1 MEAYLQDKL
10 LGSKLHWL
18 WLQESLRKA
27 QYGKTDTST
36 DALLVK
42 GVKDSDSKK
51 CYLWFLMLSW

>member
-18 WLQESLRKA
+18 WLQESSRKA
-27 QYGKTDTST
+27 RYGKTDTST
-36 DALLVK
+36 DDLLVK

-51 CYLWFLMLSW
+51 NVIFGS